1 MRLTRD
7 IITIMTAT
15 TPTGGS
21 SSSSRSLAAMA
32 VYYFV
37 AVSFLGSSYLV
48 VGVHGWSTSTPIAA
62 TAAGS
67 AAAAG
72 RRSTSSAERRS
83 TTTTSLSS
91 FPLRHEL
98 TNSCVKPSS
107 GSSVRNVFNKIKNC
121 RGGHQQQQ
129 KKKMSTST
137 ALEQTASSS
146 SEADN
151 KSLLSKLQNIDQRK
165 QLKAMTAG
173 LAVSLAMIP
182 EAVAFAFVAGV
193 NPLVGLWTTV
203 IVGFTAATLGGRPG
217 ICSSASGAVSVV
229 IAALCKSHG
238 PQYLSACAILAGII
252 QITCGGL
259 LKMGKLIN
267 LVPHPVMLG
276 FVNGLAIVMTKAQMM
291 HFQDI
296 GASGGTFMSLTS
308 PVGSATYGIAA
319 FTMILV
325 KLIPKLTK
333 VVPPSLGA
341 VALASM
347 IAKLF
352 HLPAK
357 TLSDVAGAS
366 TFVGGW
372 SVLPKIGLP
381 NVPFNMDMIQTIFPY
396 AATMAAVGCL
406 ESLLT
411 MQLIDGMMASDDDAE
426 THTPS
431 SAKQECIGQGTGNIL
446 SGLTGGIGGC
456 ALLGQSI
463 INVQSGGGVSKL
475 SGMSMAVFLGL
486 GIVAAAPLLANVPVA
501 SLVGVMLLV
510 CYSTFSWSSLRL
522 FNKIPK
528 LDAAVIA
535 LVSIVTVQKD
545 LAVAVLAGTVTSA
558 LGFAYKQ
565 STAFKSTY
573 EWVDKEQTKKKK
585 YNLRGPLFFGSTKIL
600 DTKIFTP
607 STIASDPD
615 EVVLDFTEARIMDHS
630 AVDAIH
636 TLSDKYTELGKTVTL
651 QGLCVD
657 STKILTRY
665 CRGRQSPPFQ
675 MVNTDDATNG
685 QKDTTVYKALPV

>member
-1 MRLTRD
+1 MRNSKP
-7 IITIMTAT
+7 TASAGAS
-15 TPTGGS
+15 PASARGS
-21 SSSSRSLAAMA
+21 SLETMA
-32 VYYFV
+32 LLTV
-37 AVSFLGSSYLV
+37 AVISFMSASSPAAV
-48 VGVHGWSTSTPIAA
+48 FVHGWSTST
-62 TAAGS
+62 TSAAGT
-67 AAAAG
+67 G
-72 RRSTSSAERRS
+72 RSVTTAPARRS
-83 TTTTSLSS
+83 TTSLAS

-98 TNSCVKPSS
+98 SNSCAKPSSS
-107 GSSVRNVFNKIKNC
+107 GSSSSVRKVFNKLKNC
-121 RGGHQQQQ
+121 RGGHQQKTTTTSLQQ
-129 KKKMSTST
+129 TSTSSST
-137 ALEQTASSS
+137 DNDKSSS
-146 SEADN
+146 SSN
-151 KSLLSKLQNIDQRK
+151 SLVSLLKKFDQR

-203 IVGFTAATLGGRPG
+203 ILGFTAATLGGRPG

-229 IAALCKSHG
+229 IASLCQSHG
-238 PQYLSACAILAGII
+238 TQYLSACAILAGII
-252 QITCGGL
+252 QITCGGF

-291 HFQDI
+291 HFQNAA
-296 GASGGTFMSLTS
+296 GAFMSLTS

-319 FTMILV
+319 LTMVLV
-325 KLIPKLTK
+325 KVIPKITK
-333 VVPPSLGA
+333 IVPPSLGA
-341 VALASM
+341 VAIAS
-347 IAKLF
+347 IFAKLMK
-352 HLPAK
+352 LPAK

-372 SVLPKIGLP
+372 SVLPKLGLP
-381 NVPFNMDMIQTIFPY
+381 QVPLTLDMLQTIFPY

-411 MQLIDGMMASDDDAE
+411 MQLIDGMMADEEHEKGDGKQ
-426 THTPS
+426 HTPS

-463 INVQSGGGVSKL
+463 INVQSGGGVSRL
-475 SGMSMAVFLGL
+475 SGMSMAAFLGL

-573 EWVDKEQTKKKK
+573 EWVDKQQTKKK
-585 YNLRGPLFFGSTKIL
+585 YNLRGPLFFGSTKLL

-607 STIASDPD
+607 STIANDPN

-657 STKILTRY
+657 STKILTKY

-675 MVNTDDATNG
+675 MVNTEKDDASATNG